1 MDFTLE
7 REQNICSAY
16 LDSSLHLGIAQ
27 SQLLVQDGIT
37 ECFQK
42 LGCDGIVYRENF
54 NAFWVFTRIKIKFIK
69 RPQWQDIVKIKTF
82 PINNAGVRT
91 CVNTEIADLYGNK
104 LILANQEACVLHLD
118 TRRPMRLTNLPFP
131 RDNFPE
137 PVFNT
142 PFEKFNILDATEMY
156 EQRIHSQHIDMS
168 KHTNNVEYTKFALNV
183 FSDDFLQTNEVKEVE
198 LHYMGESREGELLK
212 IFHKQTNDSVHFCQ
226 IRCGE
231 RTVFEMSISF

>member
-7 REQNICSAY
+7 RERDICSAY

-42 LGCDGIVYRENF
+42 LGCDGIIYREQF

-69 RPQWQDIVKIKTF
+69 RPQWQDIVKIRTF

-91 CVNTEIADLYGNK
+91 CVNTEITDLHGNK
-104 LILANQEACVLHLD
+104 LILANQEACVLNLE

-131 RDNFPE
+131 RENFPE
-137 PVFNT
+137 PVFNA
-142 PFEKFNILDATEMY
+142 PFEKFNISDAAKVY

-168 KHTNNVEYTKFALNV
+168 KHTNNVEYAKFALNV
-183 FSDDFLQTNEVKEVE
+183 FSDDFLQNNEVKEAE
-198 LHYMGESREGELLK
+198 LHYLGESREGELLE